1 MNNDIEKDF
10 NLGGN
15 INRALSGD
23 YELKATAVFQEAWKH
38 TVSHFLSFSPAIV
51 ALMFVQLAIFYIAL
65 KLQLGDPAIILDAVI
80 DPEAFTPQIVESIFI
95 ANFSYEVVSAPIYA
109 GISLM
114 AMSHAAG
121 LRTKTRHIGKG
132 LQFTVPV
139 ILVTLFS
146 LMLQGIA
153 GMLLPFLSIYFSL
166 AFSHSILLICDK
178 KVPPMQSLLLS
189 LRAVN
194 KKIFTVA
201 SIYLLVMLM
210 FIVAAMMYGIGLIF
224 VLPFFFHVKGILYRE
239 MFGVKLKVIASDRP
253 NNDDD
258 HNDSSNGDNNNGG
271 NNSNDRNKNKNPQV
285 FDA

>member
-1 MNNDIEKDF
+1 MNDDIEKDF
-10 NLGGN
+10 NLGGS
-15 INRALSGD
+15 IDRALSGD
-23 YELKATAVFQEAWKH
+23 YELKATAVFQEAWKQ
-38 TVSHFLSFSPAIV
+38 TISHFLSFSPAIV
-51 ALMFVQLAIFYIAL
+51 ALMLVQLAIFYIAL
-65 KLQLGDPAIILDAVI
+65 KLQLGDPAVILDAVI

-121 LRTKTRHIGKG
+121 LQTKTRHIGKG

-153 GMLLPFLSIYFSL
+153 GMILPFLSIYFSL
-166 AFSHSILLICDK
+166 AFSHAILLICDK

-194 KKIFTVA
+194 KKILTIA
-201 SIYLLVMLM
+201 SIYLMVMLM
-210 FIVAAMMYGIGLIF
+210 FIIAAMMYGIGLIF

-239 MFGVKLKVIASDRP
+239 MFGIKLKLIASDRP
-253 NNDDD
+253 KDDDDNNDGSGN
-258 HNDSSNGDNNNGG
+258 NDSN
-271 NNSNDRNKNKNPQV
+271 NKNPQV

>member
-1 MNNDIEKDF
+1 MLAHLGITMNNDIEKDF
-10 NLGGN
+10 NLGGS
-15 INRALSGD
+15 IDRALSGD

-38 TVSHFLSFSPAIV
+38 TISHFLNFSPAII

-65 KLQLGDPAIILDAVI
+65 KLQLGDPSIILDAVI

-95 ANFSYEVVSAPIYA
+95 ANFSYEVISAPVYA

-121 LRTKTRHIGKG
+121 LNTKLRHIGKG

-139 ILVTLFS
+139 ILATLFS

-153 GMLLPFLSIYFSL
+153 GMILPFLSIYFSL
-166 AFSHSILLICDK
+166 AFTHSILLICDK

-201 SIYLLVMLM
+201 AIYMMVMLM
-210 FIVAAMMYGIGLIF
+210 FIAAAMLYGIGLIF

-239 MFGVKLKVIASDRP
+239 MFGIKLKLIASDKP
-253 NNDDD
+253 KDDD
-258 HNDSSNGDNNNGG
+258 DNNND
-271 NNSNDRNKNKNPQV
+271 SQV
-285 FDA
+285 FNA